1 MGKVPTLNRIKQI
14 SMGGFGK
21 GKIKLTIFF
30 LSLATRIMAYIPTI
44 ALTVSFTYSSCPTTK
59 EKKVKLQSKDF
70 YQGQILGCVIS
81 VVT

>member
-30 LSLATRIMAYIPTI
+30 LSLATRIKAYIPTI
-44 ALTVSFTYSSCPTTK
+44 ALKVLHTVFVQLQK
-59 EKKVKLQSKDF
+59 RKK
-70 YQGQILGCVIS
+70 
-81 VVT
+81 

>member
-30 LSLATRIMAYIPTI
+30 LSLATRIKGYIPTI
-44 ALTVSFTYSSCPTTK
+44 ALTVLNKVFVQLIKREKYEVTK
-59 EKKVKLQSKDF
+59 
-70 YQGQILGCVIS
+70 
-81 VVT
+81 